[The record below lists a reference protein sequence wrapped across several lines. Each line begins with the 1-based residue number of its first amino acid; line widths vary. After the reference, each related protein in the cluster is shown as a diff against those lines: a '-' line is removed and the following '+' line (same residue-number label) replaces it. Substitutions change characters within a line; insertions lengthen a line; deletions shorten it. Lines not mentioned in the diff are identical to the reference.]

1 MGMILK
7 KHPVDISG
15 VPAADGAVYFPDE
28 KESLHIA
35 YGAGLHFALNE
46 NFIVAVDYGMAV
58 KKEDGIKGLYIGLNF
73 LY

>member
-1 MGMILK
+1 MGMTLK
-7 KHPVDISG
+7 KYTFDKSG
-15 VPAADGAVYFPDE
+15 VSEAERAVFFPDE

-46 NFIVAVDYGMAV
+46 NFIVAFDYGRAV
-58 KKEDGIKGLYIGLNF
+58 KKEDGISGLYIGLNF